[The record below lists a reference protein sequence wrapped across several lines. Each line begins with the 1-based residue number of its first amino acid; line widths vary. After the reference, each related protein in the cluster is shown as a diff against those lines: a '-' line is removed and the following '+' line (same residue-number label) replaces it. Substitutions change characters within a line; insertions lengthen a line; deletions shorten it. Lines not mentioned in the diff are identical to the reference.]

1 MWLIKGMAM
10 TFSTQNIGR
19 NTFKMAVLATAG
31 LFMSACGTTYENPGP
46 SIARHQI
53 QVAESI
59 ERLELY
65 PQGNG
70 LVMSAR
76 DRQAMMQFLSGY
88 GREGQ
93 GPIYMNRPEG
103 AGGGVGQ
110 AASQVRQALSQM
122 GMSHVAVQE
131 GSYPSQAGAPAPVV
145 VSYRRLKALVPD
157 CRMGD
162 EIQDTS
168 FNSPSPNWGCSY
180 YANIAAQVADPNQF
194 LAPYGSTD
202 PNMQRRMVVYEKYIE
217 GDITGASRNPD
228 QRVSTEDTQ
237 GGNGG

>member
-1 MWLIKGMAM
+1 M
-10 TFSTQNIGR
+10 TFSTRNIRHKTLKLTILVGAG
-19 NTFKMAVLATAG
+19 FVL
-31 LFMSACGTTYENPGP
+31 SACGTVYENPGP
-46 SIARHQI
+46 SIARHKI

-93 GPIYMNRPEG
+93 GPIYMNRPQG
-103 AGGGVGQ
+103 AGAGIGQ
-110 AASQVRQALSQM
+110 ASSQVRQALAQM
-122 GMSHVAVQE
+122 GMSHVKVQE

-162 EIQDTS
+162 EIQDTGY
-168 FNSPSPNWGCSY
+168 NSPSPNWGCSF

-194 LAPYGSTD
+194 LSPYTSTD

-217 GDITGASRNPD
+217 GEISGAPRNPD